1 MSTPEIIYLIHGE
14 YDGEQ
19 GMVWCDC
26 AAPDSYCD
34 PDEAVKY
41 VRADTLPLP
50 VLSRFPPE
58 GEGMPRYGLH
68 WDGPTKPLSV
78 PMDCGYWTPWH
89 LASAENKRLQ
99 ARVAELQEEI
109 GHLEDRVISQ
119 GQQLREIVNITKG
132 PQVDK
137 IHSTHDAVESVE
149 LLHARIVELELEEVG
164 AKKAFAAVSEK
175 KTSAE
180 SRVVEL
186 EKSIV
191 SLMTELYGK
200 KRNDAGAAGCGV

>member
-1 MSTPEIIYLIHGE
+1 MSTPEIIYLIRGE

-99 ARVAELQEEI
+99 TRVTSYRYNVEMAEILIEGFLECARSNDPCNPYI
-109 GHLEDRVISQ
+109 G
-119 GQQLREIVNITKG
+119 K
-132 PQVDK
+132 
-137 IHSTHDAVESVE
+137 A
-149 LLHARIVELELEEVG
+149 
-164 AKKAFAAVSEK
+164 KAFLNQRGDV
-175 KTSAE
+175 
-180 SRVVEL
+180 
-186 EKSIV
+186 
-191 SLMTELYGK
+191 
-200 KRNDAGAAGCGV
+200 